1 MESSGRLLWEVVV
14 ENGGKSLR
22 RMEGSLLWRTCGVP
36 LLVFQTRVGGDWGV
50 RVLKEERAK
59 NWSPKYVWQGAFATS
74 AHSDPP
80 LSPQFANVRYELF
93 KLGHFPGSVY
103 AVAFT
108 SSPSACTN
116 SGLRVHGYGGSPP
129 TQRGL

>member
-1 MESSGRLLWEVVV
+1 MENLERTLVEVSNSGW
-14 ENGGKSLR
+14 
-22 RMEGSLLWRTCGVP
+22 
-36 LLVFQTRVGGDWGV
+36 WGM
-50 RVLKEERAK
+50 RVLREERAK

-74 AHSDPP
+74 AHSDPHP
-80 LSPQFANVRYELF
+80 SPTSRNARYEVF

-103 AVAFT
+103 AVAFV
-108 SSPSACTN
+108 SAPRTCTN